1 MTAVRPNTASPAGV
15 PPSAANGQTQA
26 PMIAR
31 QAIVDASHNVVGYEL
46 FDRSQAS
53 GDHTAA
59 TDVSLVFN
67 ALSHVGEEDLFGK
80 LFLFVNCTHDSL
92 AGGHLDL
99 VNPERLVLEIPPLD
113 DTSPQNVEHRL
124 PILAQ
129 LRQRGFRL
137 AFGQYVLE
145 PAYALWRPLA
155 TFVKLDLA
163 LIANSDLK
171 EVVKTARRSTDA
183 ALIAEKVE
191 TAEQYDRISS
201 LGVQLFQGYWFARPT
216 LVKTRMVSPS
226 QAHILQLLKLV
237 RNQASTDEIEE
248 VLKKDA
254 GLAFNLLRLI
264 NSAGFGYAR
273 EVTSFRQ
280 AVLLLTATRAG
291 NSPATIGNMAVV
303 RGRLMELLAE
313 QALSPEDADNAF
325 VVGIFSLLDVM
336 LGVPLEQALET
347 LTLPQTV
354 MDVLLRRQGPYAPL
368 LELAEACELG
378 DEVRFNQACQALQL
392 SGQQANW
399 AHLQALAWADQMV
412 NEA

>member
-1 MTAVRPNTASPAGV
+1 M
-15 PPSAANGQTQA
+15 
-26 PMIAR
+26 
-31 QAIVDASHNVVGYEL
+31 
-46 FDRSQAS
+46 
-53 GDHTAA
+53 
-59 TDVSLVFN
+59 
-67 ALSHVGEEDLFGK
+67 
-80 LFLFVNCTHDSL
+80 
-92 AGGHLDL
+92 
-99 VNPERLVLEIPPLD
+99 
-113 DTSPQNVEHRL
+113 
-124 PILAQ
+124 
-129 LRQRGFRL
+129 
-137 AFGQYVLE
+137 
-145 PAYALWRPLA
+145 
-155 TFVKLDLA
+155 
-163 LIANSDLK
+163 
-171 EVVKTARRSTDA
+171 
-183 ALIAEKVE
+183 
-191 TAEQYDRISS
+191 
-201 LGVQLFQGYWFARPT
+201 QLFQGYWFARPT

-280 AVLLLTATRAG
+280 AVMLLGLKKLFRWAALLLTATRAD

-313 QALSPEDADNAF
+313 QALNPEDADNAF

-336 LGVPLEQALET
+336 LGVPLDQALET
-347 LTLPQTV
+347 LTLPQSV
-354 MDVLLRRQGPYAPL
+354 MDVLLRREGPYAPL

-378 DEVRFNQACQALQL
+378 DEVRFNQACQALRL